1 MEFHGQEQAEFIG
14 KKHGRLYLTTHRMIF
29 NAKDAKEKMQ
39 SFSFPFVT
47 LSEVGLEQPVFSAN
61 YFRGKCRA
69 QPNGNW
75 VGECKFKLRFKSGGA
90 VEFAQA
96 LLRAA
101 TMGENI
107 IDLCFFFCNST
118 YTYIINYHWCRHLH
132 VITITCD

>member
-29 NAKDAKEKMQ
+29 NAKDQKEKMQ

-47 LSEVGLEQPVFSAN
+47 LSEVGLEQPVFGAN
-61 YFRGKCRA
+61 YIGGKCRA

-75 VGECKFKLRFKSGGA
+75 IGECKFKLRFKSGGA

-101 TMGENI
+101 AMGKTWI
-107 IDLCFFFCNST
+107 
-118 YTYIINYHWCRHLH
+118 YTYVCNVYSS
-132 VITITCD
+132 

>member
-1 MEFHGQEQAEFIG
+1 MEFHGQEQPEFIG

-29 NAKDAKEKMQ
+29 NAKDHKEKMQ

-47 LSEVGLEQPVFSAN
+47 LSEVGLEQPVFGAN
-61 YFRGKCRA
+61 YIGGKCRA

-75 VGECKFKLRFKSGGA
+75 IGECKFKLRFKSGGA

-101 TMGENI
+101 AMGKINI
-107 IDLCFFFCNST
+107 IDVKCIF
-118 YTYIINYHWCRHLH
+118 YTVGNVSIY
-132 VITITCD
+132 